1 MTRDQNTD
9 GVTANGG
16 ANGSDSARFAN
27 GCRQFTISA
36 CGPKWDAQERLPNSL
51 LESRAAAEVKGQ
63 ALEPLACGLLA
74 RQLRL
79 AVITQQSFCLAQCGM
94 ARRLWPSADVGVVFL
109 TLKPNTVQAIWTGR
123 QGDLAPRALDLFEAS
138 LGMKLHVAIVSDLEF
153 IHLQWRS
160 ICFSD
165 GWFFMQVTASIFKA
179 YDIRGTYP
187 QTLNEDLAEG
197 LGKAFGTLALKEG
210 RRTVAVGR
218 DGRLSGP
225 ALSSAL
231 MRGLV
236 SVGIQV
242 IDVGMTTTPQLYF
255 AAHTLCDSGIQ
266 VTGSH
271 NPKDDNGF
279 KMVLGGRAIYGDEIQ
294 TLRQLI
300 ESESWLPSH
309 AGSVQTADI
318 LPAYIQRIVS
328 GIQLSRP
335 LKIVVDSGNG
345 IAGAS
350 APGIFRALGCD
361 VIELFS
367 EVDGHFPHHHPDP
380 SKPENLQDLIAT
392 LKSSGAELGLA
403 FDGDGDRLGIVTQ
416 DGETIYPDRQ
426 MQLFAQDVLS
436 RVPKGTILFDVKC
449 SQRLAPAIRAAG
461 GTPLMYKTGHSLIK
475 AKMKEIEAGGGKAPL
490 GGEMSGHIFFK
501 ERWYGFDDG
510 TYAGCRLLEI
520 VSRSADANAVLKGLP
535 TSFST
540 PELNVACQEGEP
552 HQLTAQLL
560 AVASQHFSAPAEI
573 SSIDGLR
580 VDWPDGFGLIRASNT
595 TPVLVLRFEGHTAS
609 ALDRIEHAM
618 LALLRTV
625 KPDAQLQRSA
635 H

>member
-475 AKMKEIEAGGGKAPL
+475 AKMKEIEAGGGQAPL

-595 TPVLVLRFEGHTAS
+595 TPVLVLRFEGHTAA